1 VRGHGSPSKRI
12 ADELLSWPGVDAGPH
27 RFGGL
32 EFRVGRRQ
40 LGHLH
45 GDETADLPLPRALRD
60 ELVAAGKARGHRW
73 RPDSGWV
80 TVAIDSDAGIEL
92 TIRLMRRAYDRA
104 RARSGAVQPTPSR
117 PGQG

>member
-1 VRGHGSPSKRI
+1 MQADGSPSKRI

-27 RFGGL
+27 RFGGS

-45 GDETADLPLPRALRD
+45 GDETADLPLPRTLSD

-80 TVAIDSDAGIEL
+80 TVASDKAAF
-92 TIRLMRRAYDRA
+92 RLAARGATADLRALLPTRYLRR
-104 RARSGAVQPTPSR
+104 QKL
-117 PGQG
+117 